1 MEIEVKYAVPSR
13 ETVAEILADS
23 FWDEFAKDEETE
35 TVPLRAIYYDT
46 EDRGLGKLGV
56 TLRVRSE
63 GPTAFCTAKW
73 GGNVKGAVHAREE
86 VNIPV
91 PIEKASEVP
100 DVSMFSATPIAST
113 LKEAAEKSPLV
124 PLLEMKFDRSRR
136 RLMYDRNVIEL
147 AVDRGEIITPCGT
160 APILELELEHYAGP
174 DPLAVLELGEI
185 VAERYGLA
193 LEPRSKYSRGLQLLK
208 DAPGAEGTAIAADP
222 ENEFEEE

>member
-1 MEIEVKYAVPSR
+1 MEIEVKYSVPSR
-13 ETVAEILADS
+13 ETVTEILTDS
-23 FWDEFAKDEETE
+23 FWDEFAKDEEVE

-46 EDRGLGKLGV
+46 KDRSLSKLGI

-73 GGNVKGAVHAREE
+73 GGTVNGAVHAREE

-91 PIEKASEVP
+91 PIEKASDIPET
-100 DVSMFSATPIAST
+100 SMLSATPIASI

-147 AVDRGEIITPCGT
+147 AVDRGEIITPRGT

-185 VAERYGLA
+185 VAEKYGLT

-208 DAPGAEGTAIAADP
+208 GPSEPEDTAPASDP
-222 ENEFEEE
+222 ENEADED

>member
-1 MEIEVKYAVPSR
+1 MEIEVKYAVPS
-13 ETVAEILADS
+13 EKTASDIISDS
-23 FWDEFAKDEETE
+23 FWDEFAKDEELQ

-46 EDRGLGKLGV
+46 EDRSLRKLGI

-63 GPTAFCTAKW
+63 GATAFCTAKW
-73 GGNVKGAVHAREE
+73 GGSVKGAVHAREE

-100 DVSMFSATPIAST
+100 DVSLLAGTPIASV

-147 AVDRGEIITPCGT
+147 AVDRGDIITPYGT

-185 VAERYGLA
+185 AAERYGLT
-193 LEPRSKYSRGLQLLK
+193 LETRSKYARGLQLLN
-208 DAPGAEGTAIAADP
+208 GP
-222 ENEFEEE
+222 ESLTQQT

>member
-1 MEIEVKYAVPSR
+1 MEIEVKYAVPSK
-13 ETVAEILADS
+13 ETVSEILADS
-23 FWDEFAKDEETE
+23 FWDEFAKDEATE

-46 EDRGLGKLGV
+46 EDRSLRKLGI

-73 GGNVKGAVHAREE
+73 GGTVQGAVHAREE

-91 PIEKASEVP
+91 PIEKAAETP
-100 DVSMFSATPIAST
+100 DASLLAGTPIAAA
-113 LKEAAEKSPLV
+113 LKEATDNSPLV

-147 AVDRGEIITPCGT
+147 AVDSGDIITPYGT

-185 VAERYGLA
+185 VAEKYGLE

-208 DAPGAEGTAIAADP
+208 ESAGTEETAPAFDP
-222 ENEFEEE
+222 EDEFEED

>member
-13 ETVAEILADS
+13 EAVTEILADS
-23 FWDEFAKDEETE
+23 FWDEVAKDEETE

-46 EDRGLGKLGV
+46 EDRSLRKLGI

-73 GGNVKGAVHAREE
+73 GGTVNGAVHAREE
-86 VNIPV
+86 VNVPV
-91 PIEKASEVP
+91 PVEKASEVP
-100 DVSMFSATPIAST
+100 EVSLLAGTPIAGT

-136 RLMYDRNVIEL
+136 RLIYDRNVIEL
-147 AVDRGEIITPCGT
+147 AVDRGDIITPYGT

-185 VAERYGLA
+185 VAEKYGLT
-193 LEPRSKYSRGLQLLK
+193 LETRSKYSRGLQLLK
-208 DAPGAEGTAIAADP
+208 ESAETEKSIPGPDEED
-222 ENEFEEE
+222 EFEED

>member
-1 MEIEVKYAVPSR
+1 MEIEVKYAVPSP
-13 ETVAEILADS
+13 ETVSEILADS
-23 FWDEFAKDEETE
+23 FWDEYAKDEETE

-46 EDRGLGKLGV
+46 EDRSLSKLGI

-63 GPTAFCTAKW
+63 GSTAFCTAKW
-73 GGNVKGAVHAREE
+73 GGTVKGAVHAREE

-91 PIEKASEVP
+91 PVEKASEVP
-100 DVSMFSATPIAST
+100 DVSILSATPIAST

-136 RLMYDRNVIEL
+136 RLIYDRNVIEL
-147 AVDRGEIITPCGT
+147 AVDRGEIITPYGT
-160 APILELELEHYAGP
+160 VPILELELEHYAGP

-185 VAERYGLA
+185 VAEKYGLT

-208 DAPGAEGTAIAADP
+208 DSPETEGTALAADP
-222 ENEFEEE
+222 EDEFEED